1 MKLQGRRLDM
11 RALETAVG
19 NGTKFHVEAPMP
31 LNAVDLA
38 KQLIRFRSINPPGE
52 EKECSEFIA
61 RLLTGY
67 GFDVVSY
74 EFARDRPTLVAR
86 MPGTA
91 NGKPLCFTGHIDVV
105 PLGSNEWQFPPFDGI
120 VQDGRLYGRGAS
132 DMKAGV
138 AAFVAAACNLIEDGR
153 SFHRGITLV
162 ITAGEE
168 TGCEG
173 AFHVAREKG
182 LGPAELLIV
191 AEPTS
196 NAALFAHKGSL
207 RVVVTA
213 RGRTAHSSMP
223 HEGENA
229 ISKVAEWIR
238 RLEGYDF
245 GARHPLLGSATACV
259 TTVRGGENI
268 NSVPDCA
275 EFTVDIRTLPD
286 QRHAALVAELGRL
299 FGSEAEIRI
308 VTSFPGFAT
317 EPDDPSAAPLLALL
331 RERTGAAVEPAGAP
345 YFTDASALVPAFDGV
360 ATLIVGPG
368 EAAQCHKTDEYCL
381 VERIEEAQ
389 AIYRDLMLR
398 MCCGRAE

>member
-1 MKLQGRRLDM
+1 
-11 RALETAVG
+11 
-19 NGTKFHVEAPMP
+19 MP
-31 LNAVDLA
+31 LNALDLS

-61 RLLTGY
+61 RLLTEH
-67 GFDVVSY
+67 GFDVASY
-74 EFARDRPTLVAR
+74 EFAKDRPTLVAR
-86 MPGTA
+86 IPGTA
-91 NGKPLCFTGHIDVV
+91 GGKPLCFTGHIDVV
-105 PLGSNEWQFPPFDGI
+105 PLGSNEWQFPPFEGV
-120 VQDGRLYGRGAS
+120 VQDGRLYGRGIS

-138 AAFVAAACNLIEDGR
+138 AAFIVAACNLIEVGH
-153 SFHRGITLV
+153 SFHRGITFV

-173 AFHVAREKG
+173 AFHVGRERV

-196 NAALFAHKGSL
+196 NAPIFAHKGSL

-238 RLEGYDF
+238 RIEGHDF
-245 GARHPLLGSATACV
+245 GDRHPLLDSATACV
-259 TTVRGGENI
+259 TTIRGGENI
-268 NSVPDCA
+268 NSVPDFA
-275 EFTVDIRTLPD
+275 EFTADLRTLPGQKHD
-286 QRHAALVAELGRL
+286 ELIAKLSRL
-299 FGSEAEIRI
+299 FGPEAEIRV

-317 EPDDPSAAPLLALL
+317 ELDNPSAAPLLSLL
-331 RERTGAAVEPAGAP
+331 QERTGAPAKPAGAP

-360 ATLIVGPG
+360 ATVIIGPG

-381 VERIEEAQ
+381 VDRIEEAQ

-398 MCCGRAE
+398 MCCARAA

>member
-1 MKLQGRRLDM
+1 
-11 RALETAVG
+11 
-19 NGTKFHVEAPMP
+19 MP
-31 LNAVDLA
+31 LNGLDLA
-38 KQLIRFRSINPPGE
+38 QQLIRFRSINPPGE
-52 EKECSEFIA
+52 EKACSEFIA
-61 RLLTGY
+61 RLLTEH
-67 GFDVVSY
+67 GFDVASY
-74 EFARDRPTLVAR
+74 AFAKDRPTLVAR
-86 MPGTA
+86 IPGLA
-91 NGKPLCFTGHIDVV
+91 GGKPLCFTGHIDVV
-105 PLGSNEWQFPPFDGI
+105 PLGSNEWRFPPFEGV

-138 AAFVAAACNLIEDGR
+138 AAFIAAVCNLIEDGH
-153 SFHRGITLV
+153 SFRRGVTLV

-173 AFHVAREKG
+173 AFHVGREKA

-196 NAALFAHKGSL
+196 NAPIFAHKGSL
-207 RVVVTA
+207 RVVVSA

-229 ISKVAEWIR
+229 ISKAAEWIR
-238 RLEGYDF
+238 TLEGHDF

-268 NSVPDCA
+268 NSVPDFA
-275 EFTVDIRTLPD
+275 EFTIDIRTLPE
-286 QRHAALVAELGRL
+286 QKHAALIAELSHL
-299 FGSEAEIRI
+299 FGSEAEIRV

-317 EPDDPSAAPLLALL
+317 DPDDPSAAPLLSLL
-331 RERTGAAVEPAGAP
+331 RERTGAPAEPAGAP

-360 ATLIVGPG
+360 ATVVIGPG

-398 MCCGRAE
+398 MCCGHAE